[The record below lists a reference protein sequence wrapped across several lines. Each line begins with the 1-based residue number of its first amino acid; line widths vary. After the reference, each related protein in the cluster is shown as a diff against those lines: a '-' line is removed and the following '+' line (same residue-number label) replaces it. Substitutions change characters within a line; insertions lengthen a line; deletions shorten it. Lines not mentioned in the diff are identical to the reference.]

1 MADSPSTTPHS
12 AIKSPYF
19 PLLISR
25 KARPFGYVF
34 TSVFVA
40 FTVFLVLNLSGYT
53 PPWFK
58 SIFHTS
64 SLYSSSIFSH
74 FFSNSSLQKSN
85 SQTHLP
91 FPPPSNT
98 QFHFNDSD
106 SLKQKNLSVS
116 YQSSSKEFGK
126 KQIEA
131 KGGDNNVEVDLRKN
145 GTKDGV
151 FERPK
156 VELVSNR
163 SESNGTS
170 SDTLPE
176 KQRKQ
181 SWLERMNGCN
191 VFEGKWVRD
200 DSYPLYLPG
209 SCPHIDEPF
218 NCFLNGRADNGYEKY
233 RWQPKDCNI
242 PRMTPLLILVPQG
255 SGQPRVWNALFGR
268 DCNDWEMDQVAA
280 FFSLLHSHTPRS
292 EEVDKLVWGPS
303 RKGIF
308 ASEHSIKCCIILQEF
323 ASLGNSCYLG
333 GGTGLGRGPRVWN
346 LIPSC
351 LMWTI
356 WRERNNRTFENLET
370 PLAKVLELFF
380 VSLYDWSKAWGLT
393 ASPSVGEFL
402 ESFACNTFDS
412 LLLNGRDMLKLLR
425 GKRLVFVGDSLN
437 RNMWESLVCILRN
450 SVEDQS
456 RVFEASGRI
465 EFRTEGSYSF
475 IFKDYNCSVE
485 FFRSPFLV
493 QEWEMP
499 DTNGSKKETLRL
511 DVIERSS
518 DRYKSADVLIFNT
531 GHWWTHD
538 KTSRGKDYYQEGNHT
553 YGEMNVKEAFRKALT
568 TWARWV
574 DTNIDPKKTLV
585 FFRGYSPN
593 HFRGGRWNSGGQ
605 CDNETKPIKNE
616 AYLATY
622 PRKMRIF
629 ESVMRGMKIPIYYL
643 NITRMTD
650 FRKDAHPSIYRKQNL
665 TEEERISPLRY
676 QDCSHW
682 CLPGVPDTWNEL
694 IYAQLLIKHNQQQH
708 QGLQKIPVV

>member
-12 AIKSPYF
+12 AIKSAYF

-34 TSVFVA
+34 TFVFVA

-176 KQRKQ
+176 RQRKQ

-242 PRMTPLLILVPQG
+242 PR
-255 SGQPRVWNALFGR
+255 
-268 DCNDWEMDQVAA
+268 
-280 FFSLLHSHTPRS
+280 
-292 EEVDKLVWGPS
+292 
-303 RKGIF
+303 
-308 ASEHSIKCCIILQEF
+308 
-323 ASLGNSCYLG
+323 
-333 GGTGLGRGPRVWN
+333 
-346 LIPSC
+346 
-351 LMWTI
+351 
-356 WRERNNRTFENLET
+356 
-370 PLAKVLELFF
+370 
-380 VSLYDWSKAWGLT
+380 
-393 ASPSVGEFL
+393 
-402 ESFACNTFDS
+402 
-412 LLLNGRDMLKLLR
+412 
-425 GKRLVFVGDSLN
+425 
-437 RNMWESLVCILRN
+437 
-450 SVEDQS
+450 
-456 RVFEASGRI
+456 
-465 EFRTEGSYSF
+465 
-475 IFKDYNCSVE
+475 
-485 FFRSPFLV
+485 
-493 QEWEMP
+493 
-499 DTNGSKKETLRL
+499 
-511 DVIERSS
+511 
-518 DRYKSADVLIFNT
+518 
-531 GHWWTHD
+531 
-538 KTSRGKDYYQEGNHT
+538 
-553 YGEMNVKEAFRKALT
+553 
-568 TWARWV
+568 
-574 DTNIDPKKTLV
+574 
-585 FFRGYSPN
+585 
-593 HFRGGRWNSGGQ
+593 
-605 CDNETKPIKNE
+605 
-616 AYLATY
+616 
-622 PRKMRIF
+622 
-629 ESVMRGMKIPIYYL
+629 
-643 NITRMTD
+643 
-650 FRKDAHPSIYRKQNL
+650 
-665 TEEERISPLRY
+665 
-676 QDCSHW
+676 
-682 CLPGVPDTWNEL
+682 
-694 IYAQLLIKHNQQQH
+694 
-708 QGLQKIPVV
+708 